1 MTRGGHYATALAL
14 ALAGAA
20 LLPHGL
26 VPHGLA
32 FALGAAA
39 GADAPDYLELPQ
51 FDALGRRRSLIAH
64 RSWTHYWPFWA
75 TLAAFAVISMPWAAG
90 SALVAF
96 GYALAGLLHLSMDI
110 LTPMGIPLRWPPVGR
125 RTSLRVYKTGSLREV
140 AIIGLVWGAAA
151 VLVLVASAVMWLFAW
166 L

>member
-14 ALAGAA
+14 ALAGAI
-20 LLPHGL
+20 LL
-26 VPHGLA
+26 PHGLA

-39 GADAPDYLELPQ
+39 GADAPDYLELPR

-64 RSWTHYWPFWA
+64 RTWTHYWPFWA
-75 TLAAFAVISMPWAAG
+75 ALAAFAVVTMPWAAG

-96 GYALAGLLHLSMDI
+96 GYALTCLLHLSMDI
-110 LTPMGIPLRWPPVGR
+110 LTPTGIPLHWPPVGR
-125 RTSLRVYKTGSLREV
+125 RTSLRVYNTGSLREL

-151 VLVLVASAVMWLFAW
+151 SLVLVASAVMWL
-166 L
+166 LSRL